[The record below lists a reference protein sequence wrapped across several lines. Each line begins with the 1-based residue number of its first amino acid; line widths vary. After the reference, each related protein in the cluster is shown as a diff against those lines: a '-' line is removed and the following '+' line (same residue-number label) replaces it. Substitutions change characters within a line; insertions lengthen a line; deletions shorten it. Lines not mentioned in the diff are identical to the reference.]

1 MYSNERALCGIVN
14 YEEAFNQCS
23 PTGKFIQ
30 KKYIIDRKVLFFV
43 QNFELCK
50 ITN

>member
-1 MYSNERALCGIVN
+1 MKKLSINVLPQENSFR
-14 YEEAFNQCS
+14 
-23 PTGKFIQ
+23 